1 MADPVVLVTLGGED
15 LLLSHITLQEVLKVK
30 SCTGYATKREW
41 FAALYREEPEA
52 QAAAL
57 IVAKARKG
65 ETARFADVDFDTDTY
80 EARFVDEATRQPVEP
95 LMEKNDDGTLKL
107 DDDGTPI
114 AVLDKAGVAQ
124 WVFSD
129 TGEPLPPTETS

>member
-1 MADPVVLVTLGGED
+1 MGGED

-30 SCTGYATKREW
+30 AWTGYATKREW

-57 IVAKARKG
+57 MIVKTRKG
-65 ETARFADVDFDTDTY
+65 EKVRFDDVDFDTDTY
-80 EARFVDEATRQPVEP
+80 ESRFVDEASLRTVEM
-95 LMEKNDDGTLKL
+95 LTEKNDDGTLRL
-107 DDDGTPI
+107 DADGDLIP
-114 AVLDKAGVAQ
+114 VLDRAGRAQ

-129 TGEPLPPTETS
+129 TGEPLPPTETD